1 MPRPEA
7 RETAIMEP
15 PVKTV
20 DPLAEVEQLLERAA
34 QMEQS
39 LPQQEAQPQ
48 MLRSE
53 QFDVDV
59 TFIGAGPGGYVGAIR
74 AAQLGGRV
82 VCVEK
87 EYLGGCC
94 LNWGCIPTKAMI
106 AGVER
111 YQQVKHA
118 EMFGIS
124 VGEVSIDFARL
135 MEHKDKVVSTLR
147 NGIAS
152 LFKKNG
158 VRHIQGTGRIAG
170 HHTVEVVKP
179 DGSTETIRTRAIVV
193 ATGSAPVRLPIPGLE
208 GEGIWTSDD
217 AVSAKEVPPRMVI
230 IGAGAIG
237 CEFGYIYNGLGTK
250 VTVVEIMPQILP
262 LEDAD
267 IAAELQR
274 SLTRQG
280 IRFLLN
286 SRVVEVKHDTNGVKQ
301 VIVQTEKGEESIE
314 CEVVLVAV
322 GRRAVL
328 DGLGL
333 ETVNIKTHEKGIAVN
348 DKMETNVPDIYAIG
362 DVTGRIQLAHVA
374 SMEGIVAA
382 SNAMG
387 QERRMNYRA
396 VPSCVYT
403 VPEVASVGLTEQQ
416 AREQGY
422 DVRVGKYAFRGLGK
436 AMAMGE
442 REGLVKVVSEARYGE
457 ILGVHIVGPHATD
470 LIGEPVTAIQLES
483 TIEEMTHTIH
493 AHPTLTEALLE
504 AYEDTERMAIH
515 K

>member
-1 MPRPEA
+1 MPQPDA
-7 RETAIMEP
+7 RDAVVMEP

-20 DPLAEVEQLLERAA
+20 DPLTQAEQLLERAA
-34 QMEQS
+34 QLDPFQ
-39 LPQQEAQPQ
+39 PQTEAQTQ
-48 MLRSE
+48 MARAD

-82 VCVEK
+82 VCIEK

-94 LNWGCIPTKAMI
+94 LNWGCIPTKSMI
-106 AGVER
+106 AAVER
-111 YQQVKHA
+111 FHQVKHA
-118 EMFGIS
+118 DAFGIS
-124 VGEVSIDFARL
+124 TGEVGIDFSKL
-135 MEHKDKVVSTLR
+135 MAHKDKVVSTLR

-158 VRHIQGTGRIAG
+158 VRHVQGTGRIAG
-170 HHTVEVVKP
+170 HHTVEVLLP
-179 DGSTETIRTRAIVV
+179 DGSTETIRTRTVV
-193 ATGSAPVRLPIPGLE
+193 LATGSAPVKLPIPGLE

-217 AVSAKEVPPRMVI
+217 AVSATAVPPRLLI

-237 CEFGYIYNGLGTK
+237 CEFGYIYNGLGSK

-286 SRVVEVKHDTNGVKQ
+286 SRVKEVQHGKNGVKQ
-301 VIVQTEKGEESIE
+301 VVVQTEKGDESIE
-314 CEVVLVAV
+314 CDVVLVAV
-322 GRRAVL
+322 GRKAVL

-333 ETVNIKTHEKGIAVN
+333 ETVNVKTHEKGIAVN
-348 DKMETNVPDIYAIG
+348 DKMETSVPGIYAIG

-387 QERRMNYRA
+387 RERRMDYRA

-403 VPEVASVGLTEQQ
+403 VPEVASVGLTEKQ
-416 AREQGY
+416 AREKGY

-436 AMAMGE
+436 ALAMNE
-442 REGLVKVVSEARYGE
+442 RDGLAKVVSEARYGE

-504 AYEDTERMAIH
+504 AFEDTERMAIH

>member
-1 MPRPEA
+1 
-7 RETAIMEP
+7 MEP
-15 PVKTV
+15 PVKTA
-20 DPLAEVEQLLERAA
+20 DPLVEVTQLLERAG
-34 QMEQS
+34 QLDQIQ
-39 LPQQEAQPQ
+39 PQTEAQNQ
-48 MLRSE
+48 MAQAE
-53 QFDVDV
+53 QYDADV

-82 VCVEK
+82 VCIEK

-94 LNWGCIPTKAMI
+94 LNWGCIPTKTMI
-106 AGVER
+106 AAVER

-118 EMFGIS
+118 DAFGITT
-124 VGEVSIDFARL
+124 GEVSIDFAKL
-135 MEHKDKVVSTLR
+135 MAHKDKVVSTLR

-170 HHTVEVVKP
+170 HHRVEVVYP
-179 DGSTETIRTRAIVV
+179 DGSTETIRTRAIVI
-193 ATGSAPVRLPIPGLE
+193 ATGSAPVKLPVPGLE

-217 AVSAKEVPPRMVI
+217 AVSAKEVPPRMLI

-237 CEFGYIYNGLGTK
+237 CEFGYIFNGLGSK
-250 VTVVEIMPQILP
+250 VTIVEIMPQILP
-262 LEDAD
+262 NEDAD

-286 SRVVEVKHDTNGVKQ
+286 SRVTEVKHGKDDIKQ
-301 VIVQTEKGEESIE
+301 VVVQTEKGEEVVE
-314 CEVVLVAV
+314 CEVVLVGV

-348 DKMETNVPDIYAIG
+348 DKMETSVPDIYAIG

-387 QERRMNYRA
+387 HPRRMNYRA

-442 REGLVKVVSEARYGE
+442 REGLVKVVAEARYGE

-483 TIEEMTHTIH
+483 TIEEMVQTIH
-493 AHPTLTEALLE
+493 AHPTLTEAILE
-504 AYEDTERMAIH
+504 ACEDTERMAIH

>member
-1 MPRPEA
+1 MPHSDTPD
-7 RETAIMEP
+7 TVIMEP
-15 PVKTV
+15 PVKTA
-20 DPLAEVEQLLERAA
+20 DPLVEVTQLLERA
-34 QMEQS
+34 EQ
-39 LPQQEAQPQ
+39 LDQIQPQ
-48 MLRSE
+48 TEARHQMAQAE
-53 QFDVDV
+53 QYDADV

-82 VCVEK
+82 VCIEK
-87 EYLGGCC
+87 EFLGGCC
-94 LNWGCIPTKAMI
+94 LNWGCIPTKSMI
-106 AGVER
+106 AAVER

-118 EMFGIS
+118 DAFGIIT
-124 VGEVSIDFARL
+124 GEVRVDFAKL
-135 MEHKDKVVSTLR
+135 MAHKDKVVSTLR

-170 HHTVEVVKP
+170 HHRVEVVYS
-179 DGSTETIRTRAIVV
+179 DGSVETIRTRAIVI
-193 ATGSAPVRLPIPGLE
+193 ATGSAPVKLPVPGLE

-217 AVSAKEVPPRMVI
+217 AVSAKEVPPRMLI

-237 CEFGYIYNGLGTK
+237 CEFGYIFNGLGSK
-250 VTVVEIMPQILP
+250 VTIVEIMPQILP
-262 LEDAD
+262 NEDTD

-286 SRVVEVKHDTNGVKQ
+286 SRVTEVRHSKDGIKQ
-301 VIVQTEKGEESIE
+301 VVVQTEKGEEVVE
-314 CEVVLVAV
+314 CEVVLVGV

-333 ETVNIKTHEKGIAVN
+333 ETVNVKTHDKGIAVN
-348 DKMETNVPDIYAIG
+348 DKMETSVPDIYAIG

-387 QERRMNYRA
+387 HPRRMNYRA

-403 VPEVASVGLTEQQ
+403 VPEVASVGLTEKQ

-422 DVRVGKYAFRGLGK
+422 DIRVGKYAFRGLGK

-442 REGLVKVVSEARYGE
+442 REGLVKVVAEARYGE

-483 TIEEMTHTIH
+483 TIEEMVQTIH

>member
-1 MPRPEA
+1 
-7 RETAIMEP
+7 MEP
-15 PVKTV
+15 PVKTET
-20 DPLAEVEQLLERAA
+20 PLSTVEQWLQRAS
-34 QMEQS
+34 QLDQS

-48 MLRSE
+48 MQRSE

-59 TFIGAGPGGYVGAIR
+59 TVIGAGPGGYVGAIR

-82 VCVEK
+82 VCIEK

-94 LNWGCIPTKAMI
+94 LNWGCIPTKTMI

-111 YQQVKHA
+111 YQQIKHA
-118 EMFGIS
+118 EQFGIS
-124 VGEVSIDFARL
+124 VGEVKVDFAKL
-135 MEHKDKVVSTLR
+135 MAHKDKVVSTLR
-147 NGIAS
+147 NGIAG

-158 VRHIQGTGRIAG
+158 VRHIEGVGRIAG

-179 DGSTETIRTRAIVV
+179 DGSTETIRTRTIIL

-217 AVSAKEVPPRMVI
+217 AVSATEVPPRMLV
-230 IGAGAIG
+230 IGAGAVG
-237 CEFGYIYNGLGTK
+237 CEFGYIYNGLGSQ
-250 VTVVEIMPQILP
+250 VTIVEIMPQILP
-262 LEDAD
+262 HEDAD

-286 SRVVEVKHDTNGVKQ
+286 ARVTEVKHGNNGVKQ
-301 VIVQTEKGEESIE
+301 VVVHTEKGEETVE

-333 ETVNIKTHEKGIAVN
+333 ETVNVKTHEKGIAVN
-348 DKMETNVPDIYAIG
+348 DKMETNVPGIYAIG

-387 QERRMNYRA
+387 HERRMSYRA

-403 VPEVASVGLTEQQ
+403 VPEVASVGLTEKQ

-422 DVRVGKYAFRGLGK
+422 DVRIGKYAFRGLGK

-442 REGLVKVVSEARYGE
+442 RDGLVKVVAEARYGE

>member
-1 MPRPEA
+1 
-7 RETAIMEP
+7 
-15 PVKTV
+15 
-20 DPLAEVEQLLERAA
+20 
-34 QMEQS
+34 
-39 LPQQEAQPQ
+39 
-48 MLRSE
+48 
-53 QFDVDV
+53 
-59 TFIGAGPGGYVGAIR
+59 
-74 AAQLGGRV
+74 
-82 VCVEK
+82 
-87 EYLGGCC
+87 
-94 LNWGCIPTKAMI
+94 
-106 AGVER
+106 
-111 YQQVKHA
+111 
-118 EMFGIS
+118 
-124 VGEVSIDFARL
+124 
-135 MEHKDKVVSTLR
+135 
-147 NGIAS
+147 
-152 LFKKNG
+152 
-158 VRHIQGTGRIAG
+158 
-170 HHTVEVVKP
+170 
-179 DGSTETIRTRAIVV
+179 
-193 ATGSAPVRLPIPGLE
+193 
-208 GEGIWTSDD
+208 
-217 AVSAKEVPPRMVI
+217 MVI

-237 CEFGYIYNGLGTK
+237 CEFSYIFNGLGSK

-262 LEDAD
+262 HEDAD

-286 SRVVEVKHDTNGVKQ
+286 SRVTEVKHSKNGVKQ
-301 VIVQTEKGEESIE
+301 VAVQTEKGEEVIE
-314 CEVVLVAV
+314 CEVVLVGV

-348 DKMETNVPDIYAIG
+348 DKMETSVPGIYAIG

-442 REGLVKVVSEARYGE
+442 REGLVKVVAEARYGE

>member
-1 MPRPEA
+1 MPQPDA
-7 RETAIMEP
+7 RDAVIMEP
-15 PVKTV
+15 PARTAA
-20 DPLAEVEQLLERAA
+20 PLAEAVQLLERAA
-34 QMEQS
+34 QTDQI
-39 LPQQEAQPQ
+39 LPQTEAQPQ
-48 MLRSE
+48 MTRSD

-82 VCVEK
+82 VCIEK

-118 EMFGIS
+118 EAFGIS
-124 VGEVSIDFARL
+124 TGEVTIDFAKL
-135 MEHKDKVVSTLR
+135 MAHKDKVVSTLR

-158 VRHIQGTGRIAG
+158 IRHIQGTGRIAG
-170 HHTVEVVKP
+170 HHTVEVLLP
-179 DGSTETIRTRAIVV
+179 DGSTETIRTRTIVI
-193 ATGSAPVRLPIPGLE
+193 ATGSAPVKLPVPGLE
-208 GEGIWTSDD
+208 GDGIWTSDD
-217 AVSAKEVPPRMVI
+217 AVSTTEIPSQMVI

-250 VTVVEIMPQILP
+250 VTIVEIMPQILP
-262 LEDAD
+262 NEDAD

-286 SRVVEVKHDTNGVKQ
+286 SRVQEVRYAKNGVKQ
-301 VIVQTEKGEESIE
+301 VVVQTEKGEETIE
-314 CEVVLVAV
+314 CQVVLVAV

-333 ETVNIKTHEKGIAVN
+333 ETVNVKTHERGIAVN
-348 DKMETNVPDIYAIG
+348 DKMETSVPGIYAIG

-387 QERRMNYRA
+387 QERRMSYRA

-403 VPEVASVGLTEQQ
+403 VPEVASVGLTEKQ

-422 DVRVGKYAFRGLGK
+422 DVRVGKYTFRGLGK
-436 AMAMGE
+436 AMAINE